1 MPRFNRRQFNRYIT
15 NAGLIS
21 LLSSSALARAAPG
34 GSNSAGL
41 MRLVVPFAPGGGGDV
56 LGRLF
61 ADKLAIELDRN
72 IIVENKPGG
81 STTIGTDFVAKSK
94 PDGST
99 ILLTIPLLIQTYY
112 LFKKLPYDPFNDLL
126 PIVDLV
132 KSPLWIAVSTQRTAA
147 TNIAELTKD
156 VKANPNQHMYGSI
169 GNGSTSHILGNH
181 LNKSAQLDMVHVPYK
196 GSSQVTLAL
205 MAGEITSTILDLV
218 TLGPMLSTGKIR
230 LIGVTG
236 LERTPLTP
244 DVPTLKE
251 QGLSGFEL
259 PTWAGFFAPKGTPIE
274 IIRKLH
280 DASIKVMN
288 MPDVQPR
295 LKELGYVA
303 GGLSTADFQKQLVLE
318 KNRWAS
324 LIKDSGV
331 EM

>member
-21 LLSSSALARAAPG
+21 LLGSSALARAAPG

-251 QGLSGFEL
+251 QGFSGFEL